1 LAQFLWDNIL
11 LVGLMV
17 ASAIML
23 IWPSIAGLLSGA
35 RQIGTLEATR
45 LMNQSNAVVLD
56 VREPGEFASGRI
68 PRSKNMPIGEL
79 SKRLD
84 ELAKFKDR
92 PVIVACASGNRSGGA
107 LRFLKGAGFSQLYA
121 LRGGLGAWREA
132 SLPVE
137 K

>member
-17 ASAIML
+17 ASAVML

-68 PRSKNMPIGEL
+68 PRSKNMPMGEL

-84 ELAKFKDR
+84 ELGKFKDR

-107 LRFLKGAGFSQLYA
+107 LRVLKGAGFSQLYA
-121 LRGGLGAWREA
+121 LKGGLGAWREA

>member
-1 LAQFLWDNIL
+1 MVQFLWENIL

-23 IWPSIAGLLSGA
+23 VWPSIAGLLSGA

-68 PRSKNMPIGEL
+68 PRSKNMPMGEL

-84 ELAKFKDR
+84 ELGKFKDR

-107 LRFLKGAGFSQLYA
+107 LRVLKGAGFSQLYA
-121 LRGGLGAWREA
+121 LKGGLGAWREA